1 MKMRDGVFICQQNTI
16 WHLRLVNPMHFDM
29 RGNACTIKKPAH
41 SHELAGFSKLT
52 LII

>member
-29 RGNACTIKKPAH
+29 RGNACTIKKLLCGVH
-41 SHELAGFSKLT
+41 VFFFEQFLKCS
-52 LII
+52 